1 MHGLTPNYLVDPVP
15 PLRRHLFGT
24 NIRNELH
31 PMRWQTRRFKNSFY
45 PDAVDS
51 WNNIGPEL
59 RQTEKISA
67 FKSVLTGMIIPEE
80 KSIFNIHNKNLR
92 YLYQLRVGLSPLR
105 AHKFRHNFRDT
116 PHELC
121 ICQSGIESTI
131 HFLLHCPMFDDHR
144 EVLMDIVEPIVHG
157 LSNISDETSMSN
169 ILLYGSKALNPT
181 QNKKIL
187 NATLVYAQSRGRF
200 TSQL

>member
-1 MHGLTPNYLVDPVP
+1 MEPALEMSSTQCAGKL
-15 PLRRHLFGT
+15 
-24 NIRNELH
+24 
-31 PMRWQTRRFKNSFY
+31 KNSFY
-45 PDAVDS
+45 PDAVNS
-51 WNNIGPEL
+51 WNNIGPDL
-59 RQTEKISA
+59 RQTDKISA
-67 FKSVLTGMIIPEE
+67 FKSALTGMIVPEE
-80 KSIFNIHNKNLR
+80 KSIFKIRHKDLR

-116 PHELC
+116 PNELC

-169 ILLYGSKALNPT
+169 ILLYGSKALKSNPK
-181 QNKKIL
+181 QRNFECSIGICS
-187 NATLVYAQSRGRF
+187 NPGRF
-200 TSQL
+200 SSES